1 MYDAIL
7 PALAAV
13 LSWPGIIFLIGGTLI
28 GMVFGVLP
36 GLGGAQVL
44 ALLLPLTFAFQPEHA
59 IIVLIGAA
67 GAVPTAGSVAGI
79 LLNTP
84 GSAQNVATTF
94 DGYPLAKQGKAGYAI
109 GAAATS
115 SLLGSLVGA
124 VVLLAI
130 LPLGREIVLAF
141 SYPEYFM
148 VTIMGLFLVALLGE
162 GTMWKAVMSAAIGL
176 MLAFVGAD
184 PIEGLVRYGFGIDYL
199 YDGIKLVPVM
209 IGMFAIAE
217 ALTLLLGKRA
227 VAGNAMMQFGLRGVL
242 RGGLAVFQNFGV
254 FLRSAVL
261 GTMVGIV
268 PGVGGAVANLV
279 AYGQAKAMAKDKDY
293 FGKGDIRGVIA
304 PEAANNAK
312 DGGALV
318 PTLVFGIPGSLDMA
332 ILIGALMVF
341 GITPGPRLLLDSPDI
356 IMVLIGTL
364 VLGNVLSGVVML
376 GLAPWLARVTM
387 VKSTYVAPT
396 VLVLGLL
403 GSYATYGQ
411 FGDMIVA
418 LVFGIIGYFFHAY
431 GFSRVALIIALVLG
445 TLIEKN
451 LHQSLM
457 VFGPAGFFTRPISLC
472 LLIATLAMLAYS
484 ARQAWCGAA
493 RKRAAGRP
501 GGQVS

>member
-7 PALAAV
+7 PALGV
-13 LSWPGIIFLIGGTLI
+13 ILSWPGIAFLVGGTLI
-28 GMVFGVLP
+28 GMIFGVLP

-44 ALLLPLTFAFQPEHA
+44 ALLLPLTFALQPEYA
-59 IIVLIGAA
+59 IVVLIGAA

-115 SLLGSLVGA
+115 SLLGAMVGA
-124 VVLLAI
+124 AVLVAI

-162 GTMWKAVMSAAIGL
+162 GTMWKAVMSAGIGL

-184 PIEGLVRYGFGIDYL
+184 PIEGLVRYGLGLDYM

-217 ALTLLLGKRA
+217 ALTLLLGKKA
-227 VAGNAMMQFGLRGVL
+227 VADSDMMQFGIRGVL
-242 RGGLAVFQNFGV
+242 QGAVAVFRNFGV

-261 GTMVGIV
+261 GTLVGIV

-279 AYGQAKAMAKDKDY
+279 AYGQARATAKDNEM

-341 GITPGPRLLLDSPDI
+341 GITPGPRLLIDSPNI

-364 VLGNVLSGVVML
+364 VVGNILAGVIML
-376 GLAPWLARVTM
+376 GLAPTLARVTM
-387 VKSTYVAPT
+387 IKSTFVAPT

-403 GSYATYGQ
+403 GSYATYGH

-418 LVFGIIGYFFHAY
+418 LIFGVIGYFFHAY

-451 LHQSLM
+451 LYQSLL
-457 VFGPAGFFTRPISLC
+457 VFGPSGFVTRPISLG
-472 LLIATLAMLAYS
+472 LLIVTLLLLAVPIW
-484 ARQAWCGAA
+484 RGV
-493 RKRAAGRP
+493 RGGVRRRALERS
-501 GGQVS
+501 GGEA